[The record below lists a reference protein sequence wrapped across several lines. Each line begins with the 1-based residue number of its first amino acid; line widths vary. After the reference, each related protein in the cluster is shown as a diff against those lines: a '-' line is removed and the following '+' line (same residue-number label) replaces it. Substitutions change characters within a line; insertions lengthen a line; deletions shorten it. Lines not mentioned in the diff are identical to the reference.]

1 MKPVTILLLSLFL
14 LAVFQFSFA
23 NTGSDIGNSSQPQ
36 LFASPEQ
43 TWSNFKTAIVAG
55 DFDAAHKCCCDSK
68 GKGVLKFK
76 KMNED
81 KRISIIQSMQE
92 LIKIHLSE
100 NKAKYKLTRN
110 ANGTNFSTFVY
121 FEKIDNDWKIKSY

>member
-23 NTGSDIGNSSQPQ
+23 NTSSDSGDSSQ
-36 LFASPEQ
+36 LFATPEQ
-43 TWSNFKTAIVAG
+43 TWSNFKTAIMAS

-68 GKGVLKFK
+68 GRGVLKFE

-81 KRISIIQSMQE
+81 KRISILQSMQE
-92 LIKIHLSE
+92 LIQIHLQG
-100 NKAKYKLTRN
+100 NTAKYKLTRN
-110 ANGTNFSTFVY
+110 ANGTNLSTFVY
-121 FEKIDNDWKIKSY
+121 FEKIDNEWKIKSY